1 MITVEEAQARILE
14 SMAPLPTERA
24 QVDSCLSR
32 VLAEPLLA
40 DRNLPPFN
48 RSTFDGFAIAS
59 QEAASGTRAFSIQ
72 ATAFAGEAQLALQKP
87 DSCIEIMTG
96 APVPQG
102 ADCVIKIE
110 DTDTDDAVAKLKE
123 GIIAKPGLGI
133 HQQGS
138 DAQAGQEL
146 LKPGCRLS
154 AKELAIAA
162 SIGKYELLV
171 AKDPSIVIV
180 TTGNELVD
188 IASTPLPH
196 QIRRSNNLSLSL
208 ALRSS
213 GYKRVDRHHLA
224 DDLEETE
231 AFVAD
236 ALGKYDVLILAGGV
250 SKGKKDYLPEALQKA
265 GVRKSFQWVSQRPG
279 KPLWF
284 GVSDAPE
291 NRPRVFA
298 LPGNPVSC
306 FTCLHRYVLP
316 ALNLASGLNQKAIPH
331 ALLSEPFSFP
341 PPLTLFLPAKLRID
355 EEAKCWATLL
365 PFNTSGDF
373 VSVAS
378 TDGFLEL
385 PAAQSEFEKGS
396 AFPFYPWSV

>member
-1 MITVEEAQARILE
+1 MITVKEAQALILE
-14 SMAPLPTERA
+14 SIAPLQTERA
-24 QVDSCLSR
+24 PVHTCLDR

-40 DRNLPPFN
+40 DRDLPPFN

-59 QEAASGTRAFSIQ
+59 QEAANGTRAFSIQ
-72 ATAFAGEAQLALQKP
+72 ATAFAGEPQLALQKP

-96 APVPQG
+96 APVPEG

-110 DTDTDDAVAKLKE
+110 DTDKDGAVAQLKE
-123 GIIAKPGLGI
+123 GIVAKPSLGV

-138 DAQAGQEL
+138 DAETGQEL
-146 LKPGCRLS
+146 LKPGCRLT
-154 AKELAIAA
+154 AKEIAIAA
-162 SIGKYELLV
+162 SIGKSELLV

-188 IASTPLPH
+188 IASVPLPH
-196 QIRRSNNLSLSL
+196 QIRRSNDLSLSL

-213 GYKRVDRHHLA
+213 GYQRVDRHHLA
-224 DDLEETE
+224 DDPEETE

-265 GVRKSFQWVSQRPG
+265 GVRKAFQWVSQRPG

-284 GVSDAPE
+284 GVSETSPQH
-291 NRPRVFA
+291 PRVFA

-316 ALNLASGLNQKAIPH
+316 ALDLASGLTEKPIHN
-331 ALLSEPFSFP
+331 ALLSEPFRFP
-341 PPLTLFLPAKLRID
+341 PPLTLFLPASLRID
-355 EEAKCWATLL
+355 KEARCWATPL

-385 PAAQSEFEKGS
+385 PATQSEFEKGS
-396 AFPFYPWSV
+396 ALPFYPWSV